1 MQPNDKAMDFS
12 DVLHD
17 ELDAIA
23 REKKVTPTSREI
35 DAQTRAWQANLQGLA
50 FSGGGIRSATFCLG
64 VLQKLAEQR
73 LLDSFDYLSTVSG
86 GGYIGS
92 WFSSLVHR
100 KPWIQQAKATQSTTP
115 SARARLMQMFKGQTS
130 RPQAAPVDPASGV
143 LQLERNWHAAHET
156 GCEPE
161 VVAWL
166 RRYSNYLSPKMG
178 FSGDFVATIAFWM
191 RNTMLNQ
198 LLLVLF
204 FFLIILLPQW
214 TFLLLTQPA
223 YPMSP
228 LITQNLTLIGL
239 FCMTSAI
246 FISALDLPK
255 TLPDIRIKIPL
266 YVITFAVISCYSL
279 SLGLY
284 HYTPQIFPFLPHF
297 AQWKLFGI
305 PKSMIGMAD
314 WSLYIATLYTV
325 TWWIASLINIVIR
338 RVFQHS
344 ACEYVRSSWF
354 AGWGA
359 FLSPLVSGIVG
370 GALIFSLASY
380 IANLPAAG
388 RDWWAAGFGTPLMM
402 VIFCVTLV
410 LHQGLMARLFRIS
423 QFEWW
428 ARLGGVISMVAVVWV
443 SVHVL
448 LVYAPPLFDVLKTEY
463 VAAGG
468 ITWLVPTVAGLWF
481 ANGSGTGSKGNKGWK
496 EWFVVA
502 APYLLVFG
510 MIAMM
515 SVATHRLVF
524 QRHAAVVQ
532 AAQYMPTVQR
542 GSHGRVMRP
551 KQANAPTFQDYL
563 NQTVKEK
570 NQASIVELL
579 YMLLAAG
586 VGFGVLAWRLDVN
599 LFSIHYF
606 YRNRLARCY
615 LGASRYASH
624 ERDAHPFTGFDPCD
638 DLKMHNMT
646 QRPLHLLNTTLNLSH
661 QNELAWQDRKAASF
675 VFSPIACGYSY
686 QYGKEEESQKR
697 ERGGYCYSHTY
708 MGGVKLGTAMAASG
722 AAASPN
728 MGYHTSPV
736 TAFMLTVFN
745 VRLGHW
751 CPNPVYQTNSVIT
764 KSSPTMGAWYLF
776 KELFGMS
783 SDTEKFV
790 YLSDGGHFEN
800 LGVYELVRRRCKMI
814 MVVDAAEDNKRIFED
829 FANLTRKCYTDFG
842 VKIDIDLDALRLNSE
857 TGYSERCWALGDV
870 YYPKH
875 HPTSE
880 EDMTGILLYIKPSLM
895 GHLPED
901 VLNYAAKNTSFPHQ
915 PTPDQFFDDA
925 QFESYRKLGYFLM
938 GEVLAGINKTSSP
951 RSHKW
956 TGFVS

>member
-1 MQPNDKAMDFS
+1 MQPNDKPMNFS

-17 ELDAIA
+17 ELDAIE
-23 REKKVTPTSREI
+23 REKKVPPTSREI

-100 KPWIQQAKATQSTTP
+100 KPWLKQEKDPQPDTHSTGARIKQLFKNQAD
-115 SARARLMQMFKGQTS
+115 
-130 RPQAAPVDPASGV
+130 RPQAAAFDPASGV
-143 LQLERNWHAAHET
+143 LQLERNWHTSHER
-156 GCEPE
+156 GNEPV

-178 FSGDFVATIAFWM
+178 FSGDFVATIAYWM
-191 RNTMLNQ
+191 RNTVLNQ
-198 LLLVLF
+198 VLLFLF
-204 FFLIILLPQW
+204 FFLALLLPQW
-214 TFLLLTQPA
+214 TFLLLTQPV
-223 YPMSP
+223 YPMSAV
-228 LITQNLTLIGL
+228 ITQNLTLIGL

-266 YVITFAVISCYSL
+266 YVVSVAVISCYAL

-284 HYTPQIFPFLPHF
+284 HYTSQILSFLPHF
-297 AQWKLFGI
+297 AQWNVLGLPKKLV
-305 PKSMIGMAD
+305 PMAD
-314 WSLYIATLYTV
+314 WTLYIAMLYTV
-325 TWWIASLINIVIR
+325 PWWIATLFNRMIK
-338 RVFQHS
+338 RVFQHTP
-344 ACEYVRSSWF
+344 CEQRHATWH
-354 AGWGA
+354 AGLAVW
-359 FLSPLVSGIVG
+359 LSPMISGVVG
-370 GALIFSLASY
+370 GALVYTLASY
-380 IANLPAAG
+380 IGNLPATG
-388 RDWWAAGFGTPLMM
+388 RDWWAAGFGTPLML
-402 VIFCVTLV
+402 VIFCMTLV
-410 LHQGLMARLFRIS
+410 LHQGLMARMFRIS

-428 ARLGGVISMVAVVWV
+428 ARLGGVVLVVAAGWA

-463 VAAGG
+463 VTVGG
-468 ITWLVPTVAGLWF
+468 ITWLVPTVTGLLF
-481 ANGSGTGSKGNKGWK
+481 ANGSSTGAKGNKGWK
-496 EWFVVA
+496 ELFVIA
-502 APYLLVFG
+502 APYLLVLG
-510 MIAMM
+510 MISMM

-524 QRHAAVVQ
+524 QRHAEVVE
-532 AAQYMPTVQR
+532 ATQYTPTLLR
-542 GSHGRVMRP
+542 HGHSRVMRP
-551 KQANAPTFQDYL
+551 KQASVPTFQERL
-563 NQTVKEK
+563 NQTIKAK
-570 NQASIVELL
+570 NQASIIELF

-586 VGFGVLAWRLDVN
+586 LGFLVLAWRLDVN

-638 DLKMHNMT
+638 DIKLHTMV
-646 QRPLHLLNTTLNLSH
+646 QRPLHLLNTTINLSQ

-675 VFSPIACGYSY
+675 TFSPIACGYSY
-686 QYGKEEESQKR
+686 QYGKEEECQKR

-751 CPNPVYQTNSVIT
+751 CPNP
-764 KSSPTMGAWYLF
+764 KSINERVLRRDSPSMGAWYLF
-776 KELFGMS
+776 KELFVMS
-783 SDTEKFV
+783 NDTDNFV

-800 LGVYELVRRRCKMI
+800 LGVYELVRRRCRLI
-814 MVVDAAEDNKRIFED
+814 MVVDAAEDDKRIFED
-829 FANLTRKCYTDFG
+829 FASLSRKCYTDFG
-842 VKIDIDLDALRLNSE
+842 VRIDIDLDALRLDPK
-857 TGYSERCWALGDV
+857 TGYSECCWALGDV
-870 YYPKH
+870 HYPKH
-875 HPTSE
+875 NPANADE
-880 EDMTGILLYIKPSLM
+880 LIGLLLYIKPSLM
-895 GHLPED
+895 GHIPED
-901 VLNYAAKNTSFPHQ
+901 ILNYASKNACFPHQ
-915 PTPDQFFDDA
+915 STTDQFFDEA

-938 GEVLAGINKTSSP
+938 GEVLAGIDKTSSP

>member
-1 MQPNDKAMDFS
+1 MPQDNKAMDFS

-23 REKKVTPTSREI
+23 REKKENPSSREI

-73 LLDSFDYLSTVSG
+73 LLESFDYLSTVSG

-92 WFSSLVHR
+92 WFSSLLQR
-100 KPWIQQAKATQSTTP
+100 QPWSSQAKAKQSATP
-115 SARARLMQMFKGQTS
+115 SASARLMQIFKQPTKH
-130 RPQAAPVDPASGV
+130 APTAPKAEKSAVI
-143 LQLERNWHAAHET
+143 QLEQAWHEAHQK
-156 GCEPE
+156 GSEPE

-166 RRYSNYLSPKMG
+166 RRYSNYLTPKMG

-191 RNTMLNQ
+191 RNTLLNQ
-198 LLLVLF
+198 LLLLLF
-204 FFLIILLPQW
+204 FFLVILLPQW

-223 YPMSP
+223 YQMSEV
-228 LITQNLTLIGL
+228 LTQNLTLIGL

-266 YVITFAVISCYSL
+266 YVITFAVISCYTL

-284 HYTPQIFPFLPHF
+284 HYTPQVFSFLPHF
-297 AQWKLFGI
+297 AQWKLFGV
-305 PKSMIGMAD
+305 PKEMIGMAD
-314 WSLYIATLYTV
+314 WSLYIATIYTV

-344 ACEYVRSSWF
+344 ACENVRSLWF
-354 AGWGA
+354 AGLGSM
-359 FLSPLVSGIVG
+359 LSPMVAGVTG
-370 GALIFSLASY
+370 GVLIFSLASY
-380 IANLPAAG
+380 IATLPATG
-388 RDWWAAGFGTPLMM
+388 RDWWAAGFGTPLML

-428 ARLGGVISMVAVVWV
+428 ARLGGVILMVAVVWA
-443 SVHVL
+443 SVHIL
-448 LVYAPPLFDVLKTEY
+448 LVYAPPLYQVLKVEY
-463 VAAGG
+463 LAAGG
-468 ITWLVPTVAGLWF
+468 VTWLIPTLTGVFL
-481 ANGSGTGSKGNKGWK
+481 ANGAGTGKKGSKGWK
-496 EWFVVA
+496 EWFVA
-502 APYLLVFG
+502 IAPYLLALG

-515 SVATHRLVF
+515 SVATHKLVF
-524 QRHAAVVQ
+524 ERHVEVMQ
-532 AAQYMPTVQR
+532 AKAFVWSQAL
-542 GSHGRVMRP
+542 GDHGRSIEP
-551 KQANAPTFQDYL
+551 KQRRVESFQNDVHE
-563 NQTVKEK
+563 TIKAK
-570 NQASIVELL
+570 NQASIIELF
-579 YMLLAAG
+579 YILLAAG
-586 VGFGVLAWRLDVN
+586 FGFMVLAWRLDVN

-615 LGASRYASH
+615 LGASRYASN

-638 DLKMHNMT
+638 DVKMHTMV
-646 QRPLHLLNTTLNLSH
+646 QRPLHLLNTTLNISH
-661 QNELAWQDRKAASF
+661 QNELAWQDRKATSF
-675 VFSPIACGYSY
+675 TFSPIACGYSY
-686 QYGKEEESQKR
+686 QYGKEDESQKS
-697 ERGGYCYSHTY
+697 ERGGYCDSQTY
-708 MGGVKLGTAMAASG
+708 MGGVKLGSAMAASG

-751 CPNPVYQTNSVIT
+751 CPNPVYQNSRAIT
-764 KSSPTMGAWYLF
+764 QSSPTLGAWYLF
-776 KELFGMS
+776 KELFAMS
-783 SDTEKFV
+783 NDSEKFV

-800 LGVYELVRRRCKMI
+800 LGVYELVRRRCRMI

-842 VKIDIDLDALRLNSE
+842 VKINIDLDALRLHSE

-870 YYPKH
+870 HYPNH
-875 HPTSE
+875 NEASSE
-880 EDMTGILLYIKPSLM
+880 AMTGLLLYIKPSLM

-901 VLNYAAKNTSFPHQ
+901 ILNYAAKNECFPHQ
-915 PTPDQFFDDA
+915 STADQFFDDA

-938 GEVLAGINKTSSP
+938 EAVLAGIDKTSSP
-951 RSHKW
+951 LSHKW
-956 TGFVS
+956 KGFLS